1 MLYGGDSTGRRER
14 ERERQMTVICS
25 VDQSAIT
32 QYHQDKEGRR
42 GGKRRGSEETR
53 GEERRGDANN
63 ASISGKETDAKVVSL
78 QSGDILYFSDPQ

>member
-1 MLYGGDSTGRRER
+1 MVETAQEE

-42 GGKRRGSEETR
+42 GGKRRT
-53 GEERRGDANN
+53 EERKRGDERREDANN
-63 ASISGKETDAKVVSL
+63 ALISGKETDAPL
-78 QSGDILYFSDPQ
+78 LYKN